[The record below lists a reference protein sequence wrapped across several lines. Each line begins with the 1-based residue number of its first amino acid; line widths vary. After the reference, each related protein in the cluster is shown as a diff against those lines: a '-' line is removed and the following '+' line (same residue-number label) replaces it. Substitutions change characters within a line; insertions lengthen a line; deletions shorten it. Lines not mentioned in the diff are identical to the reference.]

1 MESIKKLMEEIQTNE
16 DTFFEADKFAC
27 NQEVFDLM
35 KKLPNFKPAD
45 PTVPESG
52 YLNGKPIYVHPAC
65 APNTLM
71 GLKNQKEPV
80 HEIAYM
86 YPIGFQAN
94 PKTPTGFYEGT
105 TTCEAKD
112 CRKSRLH
119 NKPNTHK
126 VIEVLAEIISPI
138 VLALLIVFAAILFVI
153 LTI

>member
-1 MESIKKLMEEIQTNE
+1 MEEIQTNE
-16 DTFFEADKFAC
+16 DTFFETDKFAC
-27 NQEVFDLM
+27 TQEVFDLIR
-35 KKLPNFKPAD
+35 KLPNFKPAD

-71 GLKNQKEPV
+71 GLKNQEVPAPEV
-80 HEIAYM
+80 YM
-86 YPIGFQAN
+86 YPIDFQSN
-94 PKTPTGFYEGT
+94 PKNFTDFYGDMTYET
-105 TTCEAKD
+105 KD

-119 NKPNTHK
+119 NKPNTRK

>member
-1 MESIKKLMEEIQTNE
+1 MEFTKKLMEEIQTNE
-16 DTFFEADKFAC
+16 DTFFEADRFAC
-27 NQEVFDLM
+27 TQEVFDLVR
-35 KKLPNFKPAD
+35 KLPNFKPAD

-71 GLKNQKEPV
+71 GLKNQEVSAPEV
-80 HEIAYM
+80 YM
-86 YPIGFQAN
+86 CPIDFQSN
-94 PKTPTGFYEGT
+94 PKNFTDFYGDMTYET
-105 TTCEAKD
+105 KD

-119 NKPNTHK
+119 NKPNTRK

>member
-1 MESIKKLMEEIQTNE
+1 MEEIQVGE
-16 DTFFEADKFAC
+16 GDFFEADKFAC

-65 APNTLM
+65 TPNTIM

-86 YPIGFQAN
+86 YPIDFQLN
-94 PKTPTGFYEGT
+94 PKTFTNFYGDMTYET
-105 TTCEAKD
+105 KD

-119 NKPNTHK
+119 NKPNTRK

-138 VLALLIVFAAILFVI
+138 VLALLIVFTAILFVI

>member
-1 MESIKKLMEEIQTNE
+1 MEEIQVGE
-16 DTFFEADKFAC
+16 GDFFEADKFAC

-71 GLKNQKEPV
+71 GLKNQEVPAPEV
-80 HEIAYM
+80 YM
-86 YPIGFQAN
+86 YPIDFQSN
-94 PKTPTGFYEGT
+94 PKNFTGFYGGT
-105 TTCEAKD
+105 PCETKD
-112 CRKSRLH
+112 YKKIRLR
-119 NKPNTHK
+119 NKPNIHK
-126 VIEVLAEIISPI
+126 VIEVLAEIVSPI
-138 VLALLIVFAAILFVI
+138 ALALLIVFAAVLFVI

>member
-52 YLNGKPIYVHPAC
+52 YFYGKPIYVHPAC

-71 GLKNQKEPV
+71 GFKNQKEPV

-94 PKTPTGFYEGT
+94 PKTTTGFCGGAPYES
-105 TTCEAKD
+105 KD
-112 CRKSRLH
+112 YRKSRLR
-119 NKPNTHK
+119 NKPNIHK
-126 VIEVLAEIISPI
+126 VIEVLAEIVSPI
-138 VLALLIVFAAILFVI
+138 VLALLIVFAAVLFVI

>member
-1 MESIKKLMEEIQTNE
+1 MEFTKKLMEEIQTNE

-27 NQEVFDLM
+27 TQEVFDLIR
-35 KKLPNFKPAD
+35 KLPNFKPAD

-71 GLKNQKEPV
+71 GLKNQEVPAPEV
-80 HEIAYM
+80 YM
-86 YPIGFQAN
+86 CPIDFQSN
-94 PKTPTGFYEGT
+94 PKNFTDFYGDMTYET
-105 TTCEAKD
+105 KD

-119 NKPNTHK
+119 NKPNTRK

>member
-1 MESIKKLMEEIQTNE
+1 MEEIQTNE

-27 NQEVFDLM
+27 TQEVFDLIR
-35 KKLPNFKPAD
+35 KLPNFKPAD

-71 GLKNQKEPV
+71 GLKNQEVPAPEV
-80 HEIAYM
+80 YM
-86 YPIGFQAN
+86 YPIDFQSN
-94 PKTPTGFYEGT
+94 FTDLCGDTPYET
-105 TTCEAKD
+105 KD
-112 CRKSRLH
+112 CKKIRLH
-119 NKPNTHK
+119 NKPNMHK

>member
-1 MESIKKLMEEIQTNE
+1 MEFTKKLMEEIQTNE

-71 GLKNQKEPV
+71 GLKNQEVPAPEV
-80 HEIAYM
+80 YM
-86 YPIGFQAN
+86 CPIDFQSN
-94 PKTPTGFYEGT
+94 PKNFTDFYGDMTYET
-105 TTCEAKD
+105 KD

-119 NKPNTHK
+119 NKPNTRK

-138 VLALLIVFAAILFVI
+138 VLALLIVFAAILFVM

>member
-1 MESIKKLMEEIQTNE
+1 MEFTKKLMEEIQTNE

-27 NQEVFDLM
+27 TQEVFDLIR
-35 KKLPNFKPAD
+35 KLPNFKPAD

-71 GLKNQKEPV
+71 GLKNQEVPAPEV
-80 HEIAYM
+80 YM
-86 YPIGFQAN
+86 YPIDFQSN
-94 PKTPTGFYEGT
+94 PKNFTDFYGDITYET
-105 TTCEAKD
+105 KD

-119 NKPNTHK
+119 NKPNTRK
-126 VIEVLAEIISPI
+126 VIEVLAEIVSPI

>member
-71 GLKNQKEPV
+71 GLKNQEVPAPEV
-80 HEIAYM
+80 YM
-86 YPIGFQAN
+86 CPIDFQSN
-94 PKTPTGFYEGT
+94 PKNFTDFYGDIT
-105 TTCEAKD
+105 YEAKD

-126 VIEVLAEIISPI
+126 AIKVLAEIISPI
-138 VLALLIVFAAILFVI
+138 VLALLIVFAAILFVM

>member
-1 MESIKKLMEEIQTNE
+1 MEFTKKLMEEIQTNE

-27 NQEVFDLM
+27 TQEVFDLIR
-35 KKLPNFKPAD
+35 KLPNFKPAD

-71 GLKNQKEPV
+71 GLKNQEVPAPEV
-80 HEIAYM
+80 YM
-86 YPIGFQAN
+86 CPIDFQSN
-94 PKTPTGFYEGT
+94 PKNFTDFYGDMTYET
-105 TTCEAKD
+105 KD

-119 NKPNTHK
+119 NKPNTCK
-126 VIEVLAEIISPI
+126 VVKVLAGIIIPLM
-138 VLALLIVFAAILFVI
+138 VGAILFVI

>member
-1 MESIKKLMEEIQTNE
+1 MEEIQTNG

-71 GLKNQKEPV
+71 GLKNQEVPAPEV
-80 HEIAYM
+80 YM
-86 YPIGFQAN
+86 CPIDFQSN
-94 PKTPTGFYEGT
+94 PKNFTDFYGDMTYET
-105 TTCEAKD
+105 KD

-119 NKPNTHK
+119 NKPNTRK